1 MASSIHLA
9 ELIDEPA
16 DKTVIATRC
25 NGIYTVYKRDDETA
39 SRLSEHDDERWLDQS
54 DGDSDPVAWRVA
66 LNYAD
71 DVFLLGESLL
81 DLHTE
86 LAP

>member
-1 MASSIHLA
+1 MI
-9 ELIDEPA
+9 
-16 DKTVIATRC
+16 VTRA
-25 NGIYTVYKRDDETA
+25 NGIYTVYERDDETT
-39 SRLSEHDDERWLDQS
+39 SRLSDHDDERWLDQS

-81 DLHTE
+81 DPSAE
-86 LAP
+86 LSPDSDS